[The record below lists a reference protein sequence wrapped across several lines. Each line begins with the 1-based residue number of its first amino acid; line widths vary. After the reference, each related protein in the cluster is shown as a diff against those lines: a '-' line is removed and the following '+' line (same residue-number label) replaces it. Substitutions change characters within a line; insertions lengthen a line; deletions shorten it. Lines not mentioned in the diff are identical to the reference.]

1 MLCKH
6 MEFSAP
12 SPLGPLLWSSRSV
25 VLASL
30 SVFVGVDEHV
40 CGTYQAS
47 SCGLEH
53 HPTWKKHAHISARV
67 QNVIEVETTTRKR
80 CKNVHVTLVSP
91 CVPGES
97 LN

>member
-6 MEFSAP
+6 TEFSAP

-30 SVFVGVDEHV
+30 SAFVGADEHV
-40 CGTYQAS
+40 CGACRAS

-53 HPTWKKHAHISARV
+53 HPTWKKHARISARV
-67 QNVIEVETTTRKR
+67 QNAIEVETTTRKR
-80 CKNVHVTLVSP
+80 YKNVHVILVSP
-91 CVPGES
+91 CVPGDI